1 PRCVPV
7 PVLGHHRRGDVDD
20 YEDVER
26 GLTALRHGGD
36 GDTGAAEGECEH
48 DDRACAQSP
57 SDPPPDREDCEHDA
71 ARDQDDGECEECGP
85 RQERVEHEVVHS
97 RILHARSS
105 SARSPRPLPTRG
117 TTGLSWKRVTSRP
130 SVSRASVSWTEV
142 TMRST
147 APLSDIEWNSPSVV
161 SAACSSS

>member
-1 PRCVPV
+1 V
-7 PVLGHHRRGDVDD
+7 VLG
-20 YEDVER
+20 
-26 GLTALRHGGD
+26 
-36 GDTGAAEGECEH
+36 
-48 DDRACAQSP
+48 CAVYP
-57 SDPPPDREDCEHDA
+57 SVSTHDREEAGNDA
-71 ARDQDDGECEECGP
+71 ARDHDDCECEECWP

-161 SAACSSS
+161 SAACSSSSRLRGKK